1 MKQTI
6 QMITPTVRQLSEIC
20 RERDAVNPDD
30 YGKYD
35 VKRGLRDNLGRGV
48 AAGLTNIS
56 EVCAK
61 KVIDGE
67 EVPCKGELFYRGYN
81 IKDLTHGFL
90 SEGRFGFEEAAYLLL
105 IGELPTK
112 DELSNFVEELRGR
125 CTLPQNF
132 FRDVIMKAPSD
143 NMMISLSKSI
153 LTLYSYDD
161 RADDTSLDNVMRQCL
176 NMISQFPMLAVYGY
190 QAYRHSKG
198 DSLIIHRPDKKLSP
212 AENILLMLRDDQK
225 YTEMEAAVLDLAL
238 VLHMEHG
245 GGNNSS
251 FTTRVV
257 TSSGTDTY
265 SAMAAALGSLKGPR
279 HGGAN
284 IKVVEMM
291 NDLHKNV
298 RDERDDEEIAHYLRG
313 ILAKENFDR
322 SGLIYGVG
330 HAVYSKSD
338 PRAEIFKEFVGRLAE
353 SKHKSKEFRL
363 YSAVERLAPELIAG
377 ERKMYKGVSIN
388 VDFYSGLL
396 YRMLGL
402 PVELFTPMFA
412 VSRVVGWSAHR
423 LEELCAANK
432 IIRPAYIEVC
442 DRREYKGIENR

>member
-1 MKQTI
+1 
-6 QMITPTVRQLSEIC
+6 MITPTVRQLSEIC